1 MAMKVNIKKLSRM
14 SVLLLI
20 AFSVI
25 ALSGC
30 GKPGTPP
37 PGATLTIDTNGG
49 PDHTAPLSPTD
60 ITTQWYRVT
69 VVDASGIPLQGVTL
83 DIQGSF
89 KTGDNITLNNDVGST
104 SPQAL
109 GTIVRT
115 GTFGFA
121 LIPISAPTF
130 SFGTLTPP
138 VATGATALASG
149 GTITSIGTFAY
160 GVTATDA
167 ATPPVETTISNIVSA
182 TTTTTIG
189 SSITITWN
197 AVSRA
202 SGYFVYGDGG
212 TGGSL
217 FKLFVVPMSSSS
229 VCNALTLVCSFT
241 DTTGLTGASPPPS
254 TNLSGQG
261 LNPVTGTLTVT
272 TGALLTTLDIAQ

>member
-1 MAMKVNIKKLSRM
+1 MGMIVKIIKKPSRM

-25 ALSGC
+25 VLSGC

-49 PDHTAPLSPTD
+49 LVHSAPTSTSD
-60 ITTQWYRVT
+60 ITTQYYRVT
-69 VVDASGIPLQGVTL
+69 VVDAGGIPLQGVKV

-89 KTGDNITLNNDVGST
+89 TTGDNITLNNDFGPA

-109 GTIVRT
+109 GTSVKT
-115 GTFGFA
+115 GDFGFA
-121 LIPISAPTF
+121 LFPISAPTF

-138 VATGATALASG
+138 VATVATALASG
-149 GTITSIGTFAY
+149 GTVTIGTFTY

-167 ATPPVETTISNIVSA
+167 ATPPVETTISNLVSA
-182 TTTTTIG
+182 TTTTTG
-189 SSITITWN
+189 SSITITWI

-212 TGGSL
+212 TMTGNL
-217 FKLFVVPMSSSS
+217 FKLTVTPQSASS

-241 DTTGLTGASPPPS
+241 DKTGLTGASPPPVV
-254 TNLSGQG
+254 NNSGQG
-261 LNPVTGTLTVT
+261 LNPVTGTLTGT
-272 TGALLTTLDIAQ
+272 TGPLLTTLDIAQ